1 MITRAKNDKKN
12 INNFV
17 NLQCLVA
24 NINEKI

>member
-12 INNFV
+12 IINFV
-17 NLQCLVA
+17 NLQYLVA